1 MGKGANTGNEVAGTV
16 GPDKGPCQGCR
27 TEANE
32 GRGPA
37 GFGCR
42 GKIKSLLEASLGVNR
57 LLAGF
62 T

>member
-16 GPDKGPCQGCR
+16 DPTRGPVRGAGR
-27 TEANE
+27 NANE